1 MSLLVLKR
9 YYTPSKLQSDPMSTI
24 IGVGRGKG
32 VMPSVLI
39 LRLSEMSNSGVMQE
53 LGKGRSIGTM
63 MPDVLESGSYVE
75 DGATG

>member
-32 VMPSVLI
+32 VMPSVLK
-39 LRLSEMSNSGVMQE
+39 LSEMSNSGVMQE